1 MMITCGLIL
10 VVVAS
15 VVVVVGAG
23 VVVVVVDGG
32 GCGLVC
38 IIGGLRCWLNGG
50 LKFLGGLRNRN
61 RLTEEWITVSSIG
74 KRGFLGGGPL

>member
-15 VVVVVGAG
+15 VVVVLGAG

-61 RLTEEWITVSSIG
+61 RLTEGWITVSSIG

>member
-15 VVVVVGAG
+15 VVVVVG
-23 VVVVVVDGG
+23 VVVVVVVVVGG

-61 RLTEEWITVSSIG
+61 RLTEGWITVSSIG

>member
-1 MMITCGLIL
+1 MITCGLIL

-15 VVVVVGAG
+15 VVVVVG
-23 VVVVVVDGG
+23 VVVVVVVVVGGG

-38 IIGGLRCWLNGG
+38 IIAGLRCWLNGG

-61 RLTEEWITVSSIG
+61 RLTEGWITVSSIG

>member
-38 IIGGLRCWLNGG
+38 IIGGLRCLLNGG

-61 RLTEEWITVSSIG
+61 RLTEGWITVSSIG

>member
-1 MMITCGLIL
+1 MIITCGLIL

-61 RLTEEWITVSSIG
+61 RLTEGWITVSSIG

>member
-32 GCGLVC
+32 GCGKVC

-61 RLTEEWITVSSIG
+61 RLTEGWITVSSIG